1 MIPRVESKNS
11 ELVSIFHEQTGWNL
25 ARVKFF
31 VLFIS
36 ALCKVQTV
44 GFEKLATAFDSK
56 ADTSSSLRRIQ
67 RFMAAYLL
75 DTDLIARLIFR
86 LLPHKPP
93 YRLAMDRTNWK
104 FGQQNIN
111 VLVIAIVY
119 HGVAFPLLF
128 KLLPKF
134 GNSNTHERIELVER
148 FIHLFGS
155 ESLDCLT
162 ADREFVGE
170 KWIKYLNN
178 NRIKYYIR
186 IRENF
191 WVMQPHNG
199 KQVKASWLFADLPL
213 NGCRVNHRI
222 VYVNNQLC
230 FLSASKVR
238 NKEGKPELQVI
249 VSFNKPENAME
260 IYKDRWQIETA
271 FKALKTSGFNIEDTH
286 LTDIERI
293 EKLFAL
299 VMVAFT
305 WAYLVGDYLNKYI
318 KPIPIKKHGNKA
330 KSILKYGLTYIAS
343 VLLNAYFQDNI
354 NIFKFLSCT

>member
-1 MIPRVESKNS
+1 MTSRVEYKSS
-11 ELVSIFHEQTGWNL
+11 ELVSIFHEQSGWNL

-56 ADTSSSLRRIQ
+56 AGTSSSLRRIQ
-67 RFMAAYLL
+67 RFMSAYLL

-111 VLVIAIVY
+111 VLVIAVVY

-128 KLLPKF
+128 ELLPKF
-134 GNSNTHERIELVER
+134 GNSNTSERIELINR

-170 KWIKYLNN
+170 K
-178 NRIKYYIR
+178 
-186 IRENF
+186 
-191 WVMQPHNG
+191 
-199 KQVKASWLFADLPL
+199 
-213 NGCRVNHRI
+213 
-222 VYVNNQLC
+222 
-230 FLSASKVR
+230 
-238 NKEGKPELQVI
+238 
-249 VSFNKPENAME
+249 
-260 IYKDRWQIETA
+260 
-271 FKALKTSGFNIEDTH
+271 
-286 LTDIERI
+286 
-293 EKLFAL
+293 
-299 VMVAFT
+299 
-305 WAYLVGDYLNKYI
+305 
-318 KPIPIKKHGNKA
+318 
-330 KSILKYGLTYIAS
+330 
-343 VLLNAYFQDNI
+343 
-354 NIFKFLSCT
+354 